1 MPSICV
7 YSVDR
12 NFDFSIFLC
21 VAYESRETLR
31 IIFRARWSNWRE
43 RKKKGKGTGFVGNF
57 DGFIGSIRSRVSLYV
72 DFPFEHNSRPI
83 DRIRVSKRILIEREY
98 DTIFLSSF
106 TFGVPLI
113 RREKQRQRLRKIVKM
128 RKNCCGNSGPS
139 SVGENSAGVG
149 EARRERDVT
158 VRGRRRRSP

>member
-43 RKKKGKGTGFVGNF
+43 RKKKGKELDSWEISMVL
-57 DGFIGSIRSRVSLYV
+57 SIRSDR